1 MEFRFKLYD
10 QLDQV
15 IIASGE
21 MSHQMADTLNREFVE
36 RNEFKIWVIQ

>member
-1 MEFRFKLYD
+1 MELRFKLYD

-15 IIASGE
+15 IVASGE
-21 MSHQMADTLNREFVE
+21 MSQQMADTLNREFME